1 MKSRASLS
9 AASPNDEKGARF
21 SFGVICLLV
30 FCFVALS
37 QKIQIGDIAAIAAVI
52 AAIMHKGPFVLPKH
66 VFWYAAYL
74 LLGAVGLLTTRYF
87 DMAAKSFM
95 DVLGLLLIAFA
106 LTNILSSGA
115 EARAFTIGY
124 LALYAAY
131 PIRGLYYN
139 FILGISTEGRF
150 SWNYFFSNP
159 NDLAIANFLPLGL
172 CGYLICTYKGYI
184 KTAAIT
190 GVVMMIGALFLTQ
203 SRGAMLGM
211 LVATAYLVLASSSKG
226 KAVVWLAAIVLAV
239 ALLAPR
245 GVWDRLSNLR
255 GATVTTGMNLDVK
268 DASAEE
274 RWTIMGVGANI
285 AANNWLLGTGIGT
298 YSAAHQNATLHRDDL
313 LVGARGPRDAH
324 CLYIRSAAET
334 GILGLISILC
344 FIVLPIAYAI
354 RMRRSVAAKGASAR
368 VVFAI
373 LVLEASMIA
382 YAIAGIFASG
392 ERSTFFVL
400 QYLLPFALISSI
412 AREYGVAENT
422 SHPVQILRRARSL
435 ARP

>member
-1 MKSRASLS
+1 VKSVAKSSVETPSEDIGR
-9 AASPNDEKGARF
+9 RF
-21 SFGVICLLV
+21 SFGVICLLI

-37 QKIQIGDIAAIAAVI
+37 QKIQIGDVAAMAAVLAAITRE
-52 AAIMHKGPFVLPKH
+52 GPLVLPKN
-66 VFWYAAYL
+66 VFCYAAYL
-74 LLGAVGLLTTRYF
+74 LLGALGLITTRYF

-106 LTNILSSGA
+106 LTNILSGGA
-115 EARAFTIGY
+115 ETRAFAIGY

-150 SWNYFFSNP
+150 SWNFFFSNP

-172 CGYLICTYKGYI
+172 CGYLICTHKGII
-184 KTAAIT
+184 KSAAIT
-190 GVVMMIGALFLTQ
+190 GVIMMIGALFLTQ

-226 KAVVWLAAIVLAV
+226 KVVVWLAAVVLAA

-255 GATVTTGMNLDVK
+255 GASVTTGMNLDVK
-268 DASAEE
+268 DDSAEE
-274 RWTIMGVGANI
+274 RWTIMGVGINI
-285 AANNWLLGTGIGT
+285 AANHWLLGTGIGT
-298 YSAAHQNATLHRDDL
+298 YGAAHNSATLNRNDL
-313 LVGARGPRDAH
+313 VSGARGPRDAH

-334 GILGLISILC
+334 GMLGLVSIV
-344 FIVLPIAYAI
+344 FFMAFPIAYAI
-354 RMRRSVAAKGASAR
+354 RTRRSAAAKGVSAR
-368 VVFAI
+368 VVLAI
-373 LVLEASMIA
+373 LILEASMIA

-400 QYLLPFALISSI
+400 QYLLPFALISSM
-412 AREYGVAENT
+412 ARQYGLNENAAARL
-422 SHPVQILRRARSL
+422 PILRRARSL